1 MLHPHNHHW
10 YLTKIVFRII
20 CGDGDHIPQFEE
32 QLRLISASSKEE
44 AYFKAREVG
53 QKEQDS
59 FLNHQK
65 QLVQWLFINV
75 PEVYRISTIIDGAE
89 LYSKIEERDNPD
101 GYISFINKKAD
112 GIIND
117 HSLEL
122 LKLA

>member
-1 MLHPHNHHW
+1 MNW

-20 CGDGDHIPQFEE
+20 CGDGDHTPQFEE